1 MSRQRI
7 YIGIDWATE
16 KHALCVTDA
25 EGNIIKERSIPND
38 STLFEVILGLI
49 VGAAPYEVYVAVET
63 RRLVLVEA
71 LVARGFKVFT
81 INPKQSERFRDR
93 FSVAG
98 AKDDRFDAR
107 VLASALR
114 TDLALF
120 DSVEPETAQHLR
132 LRGVTRARETL
143 QHDLRAV
150 ANRLREVIMTSMPL
164 LLALCPGADEPWFW
178 ELAQSAPNPTT
189 AQSLSNEKVKELL
202 RRHRIRR
209 LDVEEIRKV
218 LDGAHLE
225 AAKGV
230 CETASWQGRLLIQ
243 QLKLLTFQERKIEA
257 ELKAALL
264 DLPKSEGASSDA
276 EIVMSAP
283 GFASLTTAVLLV
295 EANPAVVKRD
305 LQMLRAVGGAAP
317 VTMSS
322 GKKKR
327 GKGVVVMRRAV
338 NVRLRNALHA
348 AGAAA
353 SRDPRF
359 KPIYVRLRSEGASH
373 GRAVRGVV
381 DRLLK
386 VVIAMLRDGKLYEPA
401 KTQVQAS

>member
-1 MSRQRI
+1 MSRARI

-25 EGNIIKERSIPND
+25 EGKIIKERNIAND
-38 STLFEVILGLI
+38 SSLFEVILGL
-49 VGAAPYEVYVAVET
+49 VMGAAASEVYVAVET

-98 AKDDRFDAR
+98 SKDDRFDAR

-114 TDLALF
+114 TDLDLF
-120 DSVEPETAQHLR
+120 NSVDAETSQHLR
-132 LRGVTRARETL
+132 LRGATRARETL
-143 QHDLRAV
+143 QGDLRKT
-150 ANRLREVIMTSMPL
+150 ANRLREVVMTSMPL

-178 ELAQSAPNPTT
+178 ELVRSAANP
-189 AQSLSNEKVKELL
+189 AAARSFSNEKVRELL
-202 RRHRIRR
+202 RKHRIRR
-209 LDVEEIRKV
+209 LDVEDLRKV
-218 LDGAHLE
+218 LDGGHLE
-225 AAKGV
+225 AAEGV
-230 CETASWQGRLLIQ
+230 CESASWQGCLLIQ
-243 QLKLLTFQERKIEA
+243 QLKLFTLQERKIEA
-257 ELKAALL
+257 ELKAALF
-264 DLPKSEGASSDA
+264 DLPKPDGGPSDV

-283 GFASLTTAVLLV
+283 GFACLTTAVLLV
-295 EANPAVVKRD
+295 EASSAVVKRD

-322 GKKKR
+322 GKKKK
-327 GKGVVVMRRAV
+327 GKGVIVMRRSV

-359 KPIYVRLRSEGASH
+359 KPIYARLRSERASH

-401 KTQVQAS
+401 KPQAQPT

>member
-25 EGNIIKERSIPND
+25 EGKIIKERSIAND
-38 STLFEVILGLI
+38 SSLFEVILGLI
-49 VGAAPYEVYVAVET
+49 MGAAPDEVYVAVET

-120 DSVEPETAQHLR
+120 DSVEPETSQHLR

-143 QHDLRAV
+143 QGDLRVA

-178 ELAQSAPNPTT
+178 ELVQSTSNP
-189 AQSLSNEKVKELL
+189 AAARGFSNEKLKELL

-209 LDVEEIRKV
+209 LRVEDVRKV
-218 LDGAHLE
+218 LDEAHLE
-225 AAKGV
+225 AAEGV
-230 CETASWQGRLLIQ
+230 CESAAWQGRLLIQ
-243 QLKLLTFQERKIEA
+243 QLKLLTHQERKIET
-257 ELKAALL
+257 ELRAALL
-264 DLPKSEGASSDA
+264 DLPKPDGVPSDA

-283 GFASLTTAVLLV
+283 GFAHLTTAVLLV
-295 EANPAVVKRD
+295 EANPAVARRD
-305 LQMLRAVGGAAP
+305 LKMLRAVGGAAP
-317 VTMSS
+317 VTVSS
-322 GKKKR
+322 GKKKK
-327 GKGVVVMRRAV
+327 GKGVVVMRRSI

-353 SRDPRF
+353 SRDARF
-359 KPIYVRLRSEGASH
+359 KPIYAGLRAKGASH

-381 DRLLK
+381 DRLLT
-386 VVIAMLRDGKLYEPA
+386 VVIAMLRDGKLYDHSKA
-401 KTQVQAS
+401 HASVA